1 MPIAKYTSSKGLFEL
16 TDGQSG
22 FFVEDVAVIENQQT
36 LALTPLK
43 IVITPCD
50 DNDSGEA
57 AGAGGV
63 NKGELIGQSF
73 CLKAN
78 QQSFLVWFD
87 QAAAGSLENSGNLAN
102 TDGVDATGTSDSE
115 NYPSTIAGDY
125 DYVIPVTLT
134 DAGADNATAVATAIV
149 TALNLDADFAAGFKA
164 FDLTGSLSIVSLTA
178 YKNGTSQ
185 TGDTSGQTL
194 PSANSNDFTL
204 EFTNGASHD
213 ALTNYGATSLSLAT
227 DPGAAGYETELALD
241 DGDYIGQRKY
251 FYCSATPSNSAD
263 IKITLNSANSITLDA
278 ADEFAALSWDGTQW
292 VDIALSN
299 TTVD

>member
-57 AGAGGV
+57 AAAGGV

-87 QAAAGSLENSGNLAN
+87 QAA
-102 TDGVDATGTSDSE
+102 
-115 NYPSTIAGDY
+115 PR
-125 DYVIPVTLT
+125 
-134 DAGADNATAVATAIV
+134 IV
-149 TALNLDADFAAGFKA
+149 TGKQ
-164 FDLTGSLSIVSLTA
+164 S
-178 YKNGTSQ
+178 
-185 TGDTSGQTL
+185 
-194 PSANSNDFTL
+194 
-204 EFTNGASHD
+204 
-213 ALTNYGATSLSLAT
+213 
-227 DPGAAGYETELALD
+227 
-241 DGDYIGQRKY
+241 
-251 FYCSATPSNSAD
+251 
-263 IKITLNSANSITLDA
+263 
-278 ADEFAALSWDGTQW
+278 
-292 VDIALSN
+292 
-299 TTVD
+299 